1 MISEEFLK
9 ARKEKKLADMDR
21 LRKHREVLAKIR
33 GGYSEE
39 LLLAA
44 FKRIDVW
51 KKNQT
56 CNVYYIE
63 EWTKVLNNLNL
74 YEDVVLNP
82 KNHHLRQNTP
92 FRMKGL

>member
-9 ARKEKKLADMDR
+9 ARKEKELADRDR
-21 LRKHREVLAKIR
+21 LRKHREVLSR
-33 GGYSEE
+33 LRNGYSEE
-39 LLLAA
+39 LLAAA
-44 FKRIDVW
+44 FKRIEVW

-56 CNVYYIE
+56 CNDYYIE
-63 EWTKVLNNLNL
+63 EWLKVLNNLSL

-92 FRMKGL
+92 FRMTGL